1 MPHFLRV
8 GSSSPSVFDIRCN
21 SASSFPSN
29 GGSTSGGNLRR
40 LRNVQKKP
48 CMTFQYSDWLIGI
61 LTLAQKNLPIEL
73 GSITH
78 YNNYMSGALSTAQ
91 VNRCFPNNKSEVL
104 VVKNMFQCKC
114 HTTSIT
120 KHTYFLWGQ
129 GINIASKLD
138 LWRCWQLQDQKLLQR
153 KAPLSTVEK
162 QGVLSTPHHCTV
174 TTSSGNLSK
183 SRHSNI
189 EIHSWVATTHDLRG
203 GWYIETLVKLDFSQN
218 QLLLTLISDGHHS
231 MSIWMLNR
239 K

>member
-1 MPHFLRV
+1 MKLVYKFKYYWFSTYIYIYIHIIHMYTRVKIDGTVPPNNWLYIYTHVTRMPHFLRV

-91 VNRCFPNNKSEVL
+91 VNRCFPKNKSEVL

-120 KHTYFLWGQ
+120 KHTYFL
-129 GINIASKLD
+129 
-138 LWRCWQLQDQKLLQR
+138 
-153 KAPLSTVEK
+153 
-162 QGVLSTPHHCTV
+162 
-174 TTSSGNLSK
+174 
-183 SRHSNI
+183 
-189 EIHSWVATTHDLRG
+189 
-203 GWYIETLVKLDFSQN
+203 
-218 QLLLTLISDGHHS
+218 
-231 MSIWMLNR
+231 
-239 K
+239 